1 MKTNTLVLA
10 ASLLVAACNGTAD
23 DDIDV
28 DSRAVCDCPEQ
39 TAADVAYDNVG
50 SGLAGADVQD
60 AVDELA
66 ARPEGLADAYDR
78 VFLLAETSTSAASG
92 TTHTLQVLCPA
103 SPPDNALALGG
114 GCDANG
120 GGTALVFTD
129 LQNSGYTCVWSK
141 PEGAEIEFTA
151 KVRCLGKAGVSYE

>member
-66 ARPEGLADAYDR
+66 AKPEGLPDAFER
-78 VFLLAETSTSAASG
+78 VMLIEQTTTSSASVAYHYIAVQCPGDGEDASI
-92 TTHTLQVLCPA
+92 
-103 SPPDNALALGG
+103 ALGG
-114 GCDANG
+114 GCSQGA
-120 GGTALVFTD
+120 
-129 LQNSGYTCVWSK
+129 SGADVESNELGRRGYICTWNK
-141 PEGAEIEFTA
+141 PVAAEIEFTA
-151 KVRCLGKAGVSYE
+151 RVTCLGKAGVSYE

>member
-1 MKTNTLVLA
+1 MKINTLALA

-50 SGLAGADVQD
+50 SGLAGANVQD

-66 ARPEGLADAYDR
+66 ARPEGLADAFDR
-78 VFLLAETSTSAASG
+78 IILVEQVFTSAAAG
-92 TTHTLQVLCPA
+92 TTQLLQVQCPGSGA
-103 SPPDNALALGG
+103 ERARALGG
-114 GCDANG
+114 ACDG
-120 GGTALVFTD
+120 GDASTTVTRTQ
-129 LQNSGYTCVWSK
+129 LQNGSYFCYWSK

-151 KVRCLGKAGVSYE
+151 QVTCLGKAGVSYE